1 MIRYK
6 QAETV
11 KICASERTSV
21 PILFEKATRQPF
33 EDMDLDELSHGE
45 KFVLITVYG
54 TSVVGMFC
62 TLVWIF
68 VNCL

>member
-1 MIRYK
+1 M
-6 QAETV
+6 
-11 KICASERTSV
+11 S
-21 PILFEKATRQPF
+21 ILFEKTTRQPF

-45 KFVLITVYG
+45 KLVLITVYG
-54 TSVVGMFC
+54 TSVVGMFG